1 MFYVYAIQSSV
12 NSRIYLGQTHDI
24 NVRLAEHNAG
34 RVQSTRKHRPWKIIK
49 VDRCET
55 REAARWIEHELK
67 TSRGK
72 RLKWLTS

>member
-12 NSRIYLGQTHDI
+12 NLRIYLGQTQDV

-49 VDRCET
+49 VVPCES
-55 REAARWIEHELK
+55 REAARWLEHELK
-67 TSRGK
+67 ISRGR
-72 RLKWLTS
+72 RLKWLKE